1 MSAPSRHLNPEER
14 LDWLR
19 LLRSE
24 NVGPLTFHQ
33 LLQRFGSAAAALE
46 ALPRAAQRGGRQRP
60 IAIATRSEA
69 ERELAALAKIGA
81 RLIAWGEPEY
91 PAALAVLEDAPPLL
105 SVKGDIALLER
116 RAIGIVGARNAS
128 ANGRRFAREIATEL
142 GRAGLLVVSGLAR
155 GIDTAAHQGSL
166 ATGTMAVVAGG
177 IDIVYPEEN
186 QGLYDAIGER
196 GIAVAELPVGTEPKA
211 KHFPR
216 RNRIISGTA
225 LGVIVIEA
233 ALKSGSLITARFALE
248 QGREVLAVPG
258 SPLDPRCRGTNDLI
272 RRGAALVESA
282 EDVLTALAGQL
293 SLPREQYRPTP
304 PKDPASH
311 GFAEEKDADR
321 DRARLLEALGPSP
334 VPVDELVRQCQLSA
348 AIVATL
354 LLELELAGR
363 LERHPGHQ
371 VSLL

>member
-1 MSAPSRHLNPEER
+1 MSTAARHLNPDER

-19 LLRSE
+19 LIRTE

-46 ALPRAAQRGGRQRP
+46 ELPRAAERGGRRRP
-60 IAIATRSEA
+60 IAVATRSAA
-69 ERELAALAKIGA
+69 ERELAALAKVGG

-91 PAALAVLEDAPPLL
+91 PTALAALEDAPPLI
-105 SVKGDIALLER
+105 SVKGDVALLER
-116 RAIGIVGARNAS
+116 RAVAIVGARNAS
-128 ANGRRFAREIATEL
+128 ANGRRFAREIAAEL
-142 GRAGLLVVSGLAR
+142 GREGLLIVSGLAR
-155 GIDTAAHQGSL
+155 GIDAAAHQGSL
-166 ATGTMAVVAGG
+166 ATGTLAVVAGG
-177 IDIVYPEEN
+177 VDVVYPEEN
-186 QGLYDAIGER
+186 QGLYDAIIER
-196 GIAVAELPVGTEPKA
+196 GAIIAELPVGTEPKA

-225 LGVIVIEA
+225 LGIVVIEA

-282 EDVLTALAGQL
+282 EDVLNALSGQL
-293 SLPREQYRPTP
+293 SS
-304 PKDPASH
+304 PAAERRQVLRQEPVSY
-311 GFAEEKDADR
+311 GFIEEKDIDR

-348 AIVATL
+348 AIVTTL

>member
-1 MSAPSRHLNPEER
+1 MSGSPRHLNPEER

-19 LLRSE
+19 LLRTE

-33 LLQRFGSAAAALE
+33 LLQRFGSAAGALE
-46 ALPRAAQRGGRQRP
+46 ELPRATARGGRQRP
-60 IAIATRSEA
+60 VEVGTRSAA
-69 ERELAALAKIGA
+69 ERELADLAKIGA

-91 PAALAVLEDAPPLL
+91 PGALAALEDAPLLL
-105 SVKGDIALLER
+105 SVRGNIALLER
-116 RAIGIVGARNAS
+116 RAIAVVGARNAS
-128 ANGRRFAREIATEL
+128 ANGKRFAREIAGEL
-142 GRAGLLVVSGLAR
+142 GREGLLIVSGLAR
-155 GIDTAAHQGSL
+155 GIDAAAHEGAL
-166 ATGTMAVVAGG
+166 ATGTLAVVAGG
-177 IDIVYPEEN
+177 IDVVYPEEN
-186 QGLYDAIGER
+186 RGLYDAIIEHGV
-196 GIAVAELPVGTEPKA
+196 AVAELPVGTEPKA

-225 LGVIVIEA
+225 LGVVVIEA

-272 RRGAALVESA
+272 RRGATLVESA
-282 EDVLTALAGQL
+282 EDVFGALAGQL
-293 SLPREQYRPTP
+293 STPAQQYRAGPRR
-304 PKDPASH
+304 DPASH

-321 DRARLLEALGPSP
+321 DRTRLLEALGPSP